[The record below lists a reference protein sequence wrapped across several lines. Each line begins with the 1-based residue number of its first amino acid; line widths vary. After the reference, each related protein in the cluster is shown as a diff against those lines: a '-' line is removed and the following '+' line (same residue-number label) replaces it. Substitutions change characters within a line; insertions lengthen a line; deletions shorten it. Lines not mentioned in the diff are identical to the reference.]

1 MAGRDYP
8 RLDIKTFGDHLL
20 TSGDL
25 DPLYIALHK
34 AELPRHQLGRFLMA
48 YWCLYHVGLA
58 AWLAD
63 HKGADFFAKLHEA
76 AANTTPSPLGERW
89 PRGSERRHWRGQQA
103 IRSAYEL
110 EASYA
115 ADPQAM
121 MLYCATGHTSGMGLA
136 LRPQTF
142 EEVAQRV
149 RRHRGFGDWI
159 SFKVAD
165 MLDRLDIVK
174 VDFDQAAVFMFDD
187 PRKAALRVWREAQK
201 LPEGAKP
208 KDEAWA
214 IGLVVDHLTEQFKG
228 HTAPPLHDRPV
239 GLQEV
244 ETVLC
249 KWKSHQNGHYP
260 LNNDI
265 DEISHGLEPWSKVSP
280 TAALLLGCMP
290 KRL

>member
-34 AELPRHQLGRFLMA
+34 AELPTARLGRFLVA

-63 HKGADFFAKLHEA
+63 REGEAFFEHLLEA
-76 AANTTPSPLGERW
+76 AANNVAAPVGDRW

-103 IRSAYEL
+103 ISSALEL
-110 EASYA
+110 QANYFHQPEAMVASIA
-115 ADPQAM
+115 RTTPGGGRE
-121 MLYCATGHTSGMGLA
+121 LLF
-136 LRPQTF
+136 QT
-142 EEVAQRV
+142 VAGRV
-149 RRHRGFGDWI
+149 KAHRGFGDWI

-228 HTAPPLHDRPV
+228 HQAPPLADRPV

-265 DEISHGLEPWSKVSP
+265 DEIRHGLEPWSKVSE

-290 KRL
+290 TRM